1 MTTDSMNEHYETVK
15 SYLYHY
21 NTLNDTKDPTSISD
35 DFFNTHFSNG
45 IENRPNFIDNCKI
58 LNYYIKRSISLES
71 IDTSV
76 CFEIIN
82 FWLNEQVRSGSDK
95 MKSSLFDMYKKF
107 MEKYNNLKLYVTKIY
122 YIHDNVFNKKKKLYE
137 LYKDYDKLL
146 TKLDTFNL
154 SHCANLSS
162 IVDDYNNIVGQY
174 SHKDNHN
181 FFEALRD
188 FRNHFESQQYEYI
201 NSCGNKI
208 LKFEPFS
215 EQHVSRAVITDHSGQ
230 STGDADQFHT
240 QSSEKI
246 ASTFALTLVGTTV
259 GVFLTL
265 MLFYKITLY
274 GYSLRN
280 QKNKQITMPNDLDE
294 EIYELPVH
302 RSDELD
308 WDSQHRTYNLTYQSS
323 KN

>member
-1 MTTDSMNEHYETVK
+1 MTTDSTNEHYETVEL
-15 SYLYHY
+15 YLFHY
-21 NTLNDTKDPTSISD
+21 NTLNKTKDPTSISD

-45 IENRPNFIDNCKI
+45 IDNLSNFIDNCKI

-71 IDTSV
+71 IDISV

-95 MKSSLFDMYKKF
+95 IKSSLFDMYKEF

-137 LYKDYDKLL
+137 LYKHYDNLL
-146 TKLDTFNL
+146 SIADTFNH
-154 SHCANLSS
+154 SHCAKLSS
-162 IVDDYNNIVGQY
+162 IVNDYNNIVGQY

-188 FRNHFESQQYEYI
+188 FKNHFESQQYEYI
-201 NSCGNKI
+201 NSCGSKI
-208 LKFEPFS
+208 PKFKSFS
-215 EQHVSRAVITDHSGQ
+215 EQRVSRADVIDHSEQ

-240 QSSEKI
+240 QSSENV
-246 ASTFALTLVGTTV
+246 ASTFA
-259 GVFLTL
+259 
-265 MLFYKITLY
+265 ITLFATTITLF
-274 GYSLRN
+274 GYSLLN
-280 QKNKQITMPNDLDE
+280 QKNKQITMPNDLGE
-294 EIYELPVH
+294 EIYELPIH
-302 RSDELD
+302 ATEKHD
-308 WDSQHRTYNLTYQSS
+308 WDSQNRTYNLTYQSS